1 MIKEIVI
8 KRAKKLAQR
17 DADSVCQYFSYQPI
31 LPQQVKDLKK
41 QKGFLSGGYHA
52 GCPKQFRRVQ
62 IFCAGR
68 NPIFYASGQ
77 CFKWSSS
84 SGALYTV
91 NL

>member
-41 QKGFLSGGYHA
+41 QKDKGFQNDEKTLETSCVCSNGGIVSCRY
-52 GCPKQFRRVQ
+52 
-62 IFCAGR
+62 
-68 NPIFYASGQ
+68 
-77 CFKWSSS
+77 SSADICRDS
-84 SGALYTV
+84 RF
-91 NL
+91 